1 MKQLTVK
8 DLLRYCEQAIK
19 NGHGDKNIVI
29 ADDVEGNGYH
39 GLYYDFTELE
49 RDLSY
54 ASLIYDSDT
63 HSPADTIILG

>member
-29 ADDVEGNGYH
+29 ADDVEGNGFH
-39 GLYYDFTELE
+39 GLYYDFTEVDRE
-49 RDLSY
+49 PHFEE
-54 ASLIYDSDT
+54 LINDSDT